1 MNKVRAGIVGA
12 TGMVGQRFLTLLQ
25 NHPYFEVTA
34 LAASAR
40 SAGKTYEEAVGE
52 RWKMTTPMPEQY
64 KKMVVLDAAE
74 GITAEDREILEATRD
89 AQHILVVNKADLC
102 DKLPQLEKER
112 VIAVSAKTGQGLDAL
127 EAAVAE
133 MFRTGSLQPGE
144 AVLTRTRHRDAVR
157 QAMLAI
163 GEARGVLEMGF
174 PLDMAT
180 GGLRAAWH
188 ALGEVTGGTVDEDVI
203 DRIFEKFCLGK

>member
-1 MNKVRAGIVGA
+1 MIVTPIAGTTRDTVEAQADLGGVCVTLIDTAGIRESEDV
-12 TGMVGQRFLTLLQ
+12 V
-25 NHPYFEVTA
+25 EA
-34 LAASAR
+34 LGVAR
-40 SAGKTYEEAVGE
+40 SREALLGADLVL
-52 RWKMTTPMPEQY
+52 
-64 KKMVVLDAAE
+64 VVLDAAE

-89 AQHILVVNKADLC
+89 AQRILVVNKADLC

-112 VIAVSAKTGQGLDAL
+112 VIAVSAKTGQGLDVL